1 MLAILAAVPG
11 RAITL
16 HSLPPLVP
24 WRPSLAVRFAGAMT
38 HLNHHVTAATDSGG
52 VVTVTVDGV
61 IPAQL
66 DELRSAA
73 RLAATRVSKTC
84 RCRLRGYR
92 VQIQLPGRG
101 LQVVA
106 AG

>member
-1 MLAILAAVPG
+1 MLALLAAAPG
-11 RAITL
+11 RAVTL
-16 HSLPPLVP
+16 HPLPPLAP
-24 WRPSLAVRFAGAMT
+24 WRPSLAVRFTGAMT
-38 HLNHHVTAATDSGG
+38 HLGHHVNAATDSNG

-66 DELRSAA
+66 DELRAAA

-92 VQIQLPGRG
+92 VQIRLPGRG